1 MAKKMPRLK
10 HVGSIAWN
18 QIYEVLPDFH
28 ILLVSGSQLHLNH
41 SGIFKHSDYISQ
53 RFWFGFNDVY
63 NMGTKIFKKLSK
75 KW

>member
-1 MAKKMPRLK
+1 MAKKNAQTFK

-18 QIYEVLPDFH
+18 QIYEVLPGFH

-41 SGIFKHSDYISQ
+41 SGIFKHPDYTSQ

-63 NMGTKIFKKLSK
+63 NVGIKNF
-75 KW
+75 